1 MSSTVFDHSAE
12 RNSGLDLLQLA
23 GRLCLALVFFA
34 AGISK
39 LPDWASMMALMHS
52 RELPVP
58 ELLLGGAAAL
68 QIVAGALPLLG
79 WHTRLAALALAGFT
93 VVATVLFH
101 GFWDSPPNR
110 FDFDFTVFMSN
121 FAMVGGLLF
130 IAGTGGGRHSL
141 DNMPRD

>member
-1 MSSTVFDHSAE
+1 MSSTVIEHSTE
-12 RNSGLDLLQLA
+12 RNSGLDLVQLA

-39 LPDWASMMALMHS
+39 IPDWSSMMTLMQS
-52 RELPVP
+52 RDLPVP
-58 ELLLGGAAAL
+58 DLLLGAAAAL
-68 QIVAGALPLLG
+68 QIGAGALLLLG
-79 WHTRLAALALAGFT
+79 WHTRLAALALAAFT
-93 VVATVLFH
+93 VVATILFH

-110 FDFDFTVFMSN
+110 FEFDFVIFMSN